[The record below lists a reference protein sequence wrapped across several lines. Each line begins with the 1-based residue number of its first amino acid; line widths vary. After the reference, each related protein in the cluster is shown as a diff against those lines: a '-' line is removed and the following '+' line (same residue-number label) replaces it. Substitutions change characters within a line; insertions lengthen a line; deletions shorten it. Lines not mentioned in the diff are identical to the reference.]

1 MKKNTIITLCLFA
14 VVIAASF
21 IMRVI
26 PHPANFVPIGALAL
40 LSGVYLKSK
49 WGVLLAVGVMMF
61 SDMIIGLHS
70 LVLFTWGSFLIF
82 GMIGWWIRKNK
93 NVLRVVGGTLAGSA
107 IFYLITNFAVWAFT
121 PLYSKTATGLMDS
134 YYMAMPFFRS
144 AALGDLFYVGIFFGV
159 FEVVYFMAKL
169 WNKKSQEVGFII
181 NN

>member
-49 WGVLLAVGVMMF
+49 WGVLLAVGVMML

-107 IFYLITNFAVWAFT
+107 IFYLVTNFAVWAFT
-121 PLYSKTATGLMDS
+121 PLYSKTVAGLLDS
-134 YYMAMPFFRS
+134 YYMAIPFFRS

-159 FEVVYFMAKL
+159 FEAVYFIAKA
-169 WNKKSQEVGFII
+169 WNKKSQKVGII
-181 NN
+181 A